1 MNRTTILL
9 VSLEIS
15 LKKKCTSMRKFLGVL
30 VIAILSLFAL
40 NAQGSVERISADTLK
55 LNVQIKTTDIK
66 LPIQDVS
73 SIYNQINELKT
84 SNKTEYDAM
93 AAYLEVLSNKIDN
106 VVYKEND
113 AKISYIT
120 SNFGMTKDDIS
131 KAVQRTNTNK
141 AISIGIPLLL
151 LIYLWLKVLRVRH
164 IEATHATL
172 FVVIGLILS
181 IVTAFLLYTG
191 LQSLFNPD
199 AAVLHQLQELL

>member
-1 MNRTTILL
+1 MKKFIGLLILA
-9 VSLEIS
+9 
-15 LKKKCTSMRKFLGVL
+15 M
-30 VIAILSLFAL
+30 LSLFAL
-40 NAQGSVERISADTLK
+40 DAQGMIERTSGDTLK
-55 LNVQIKTTDIK
+55 LNVEIKATDVK

-73 SIYNQINELKT
+73 SIYNQINELKI

-93 AAYLEVLSNKIDN
+93 VSRLELLNNKIDN

-131 KAVQRTNTNK
+131 RAVRRSSTNR
-141 AISIGIPLLL
+141 AIAIVIPLLL
-151 LIYLWLKVLRVRH
+151 LIYLWTKSLRVRH
-164 IEATHATL
+164 IDAVHATM
-172 FVVIGLILS
+172 FVIIGLVLAMA
-181 IVTAFLLYTG
+181 TAFVIFMG